1 MPPRSAVLKTKPA
14 RPSPKKEQVLATAED
29 LFDRYG
35 FFGTGVDRV
44 IAESGVARMTLYKH
58 FPTKGALVRAVLERR
73 DARLWA
79 AVEAEA
85 ARLAEAG
92 GHPLL
97 SLFDGLGLWL
107 EKYAGQGCLLLRAL
121 GEFSSHDVAI
131 AGDAAF
137 RKKKTAAV
145 FARHLQ
151 ALGVAEAEERGAQ
164 LALLFEGA
172 MAAGPVEG
180 PEVAVATARQAADAL
195 LVTWGHTERPT

>member
-14 RPSPKKEQVLATAED
+14 RPSPKKEQLLATAED

-58 FPTKGALVRAVLERR
+58 YPTKGALVRAVLERR
-73 DARLWA
+73 DARLWRV
-79 AVEAEA
+79 VEEEA
-85 ARLAEAG
+85 GRLAAAG
-92 GHPLL
+92 AHPLL
-97 SLFDGLGLWL
+97 SLFDGLALWL
-107 EKYAGQGCLLLRAL
+107 EKHAGQGCLLLRAL
-121 GEFSSHDVAI
+121 GEYSSHDVAV

-145 FARHLQ
+145 FTRHLQ
-151 ALGVAEAEERGAQ
+151 ALGVTDAEARGAQ

-172 MAAGPVEG
+172 MATAPVDG
-180 PEVAVATARQAADAL
+180 ASPAALTARRAAETL
-195 LVTWGHTERPT
+195 LWAWEAMD